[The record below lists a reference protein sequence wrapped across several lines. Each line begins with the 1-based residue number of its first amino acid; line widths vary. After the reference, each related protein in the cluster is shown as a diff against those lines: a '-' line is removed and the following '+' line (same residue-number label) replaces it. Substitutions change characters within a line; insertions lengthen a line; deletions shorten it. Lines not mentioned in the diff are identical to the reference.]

1 MFRNTIKK
9 ISQNS
14 VPVYNRLIMNIL
26 KFITAGSVDDGKS
39 TLIGRL
45 LFDSKAVSHDVL
57 HTLERQSRN
66 KPDGELDLSLLTDGL
81 RAEREQ
87 GITIDVAYKY
97 FNTPRR
103 KFIIADA
110 PGHVQYTRN
119 MVTGAS
125 NADLAIILV
134 DARLGVVEQTH
145 RHSLVAALMGIPH
158 IVVAVNKMDLVDYD
172 EKTFYDV
179 AAEYQKLAQKLD
191 LKDVKFIPLSAYI
204 GDNVVEPSKKMG
216 WYEGPTLLHYLET
229 VEVTNVWPAYDARFQ
244 VQYVIRPRT
253 EELHDYRGYAGALRS
268 GTLKKGDRVRVLPA
282 GIETTLKAIEVHQK
296 EVEEAYAPQPVV
308 LHLADDIDLSRGDS
322 LVRVADLQPAVT
334 QDLELDI
341 CWMSERPLQVGDRYL
356 IRHNATTV
364 KAIVKE
370 ILYRVNVHSFEHQPA
385 SSLALND
392 IARIRMRT
400 AKPIVFDAY
409 RQNRATGSLII
420 INENTFDTV
429 AAGMLLEH
437 KREEELIT
445 EFAI

>member
-1 MFRNTIKK
+1 
-9 ISQNS
+9 
-14 VPVYNRLIMNIL
+14 VNIL

-134 DARLGVVEQTH
+134 DARHGVVEQTH

-158 IVVAVNKMDLVDYD
+158 LVVAVNKMDLVGYD
-172 EKTFYDV
+172 EQTYYRI
-179 AAEYQKLAQKLD
+179 AADYQRLAQKLD
-191 LKDVKFIPLSAYI
+191 LKEVKFIPLSAYA
-204 GDNVVEPSKKMG
+204 GDNVVERSENMD
-216 WYEGPTLLHYLET
+216 WYDGPTLLEHLET
-229 VEVTNVWPAYDARFQ
+229 VEVSHDLPEGEARFQ

-253 EELHDYRGYAGALRS
+253 EALHDYRGYAGALRS
-268 GTLKKGDRVRVLPA
+268 GFLKKGDRVRVLPS
-282 GIETTLKAIEVHQK
+282 GIETTLKTIEVHQQ
-296 EVEEAYAPQPVV
+296 EVETAHAPQPVV
-308 LHLADDIDLSRGDS
+308 LHLAADIDLSRGDS
-322 LVRVADLQPAVT
+322 LVRIGDEQPAVS
-334 QDLELDI
+334 QDLELDV

-356 IRHNATTV
+356 LRHNAASV

-370 ILYRVNVHSFEHQPA
+370 IQHRVDVHSFEQRPA
-385 SSLALND
+385 DALALND
-392 IARIRMRT
+392 IARVRLRT
-400 AKPIVFDAY
+400 AKPLVFDAY
-409 RQNRATGSLII
+409 RQNRATGGLILV
-420 INENTFDTV
+420 NENTFDTV
-429 AAGMLLEH
+429 AAGMLREV
-437 KREEELIT
+437 KREVDLQT

>member
-1 MFRNTIKK
+1 
-9 ISQNS
+9 
-14 VPVYNRLIMNIL
+14 MNIL

-125 NADLAIILV
+125 NADLAIILI
-134 DARLGVVEQTH
+134 DARQGVVEQTH
-145 RHSLVAALMGIPH
+145 RHSMVASLMGIPH
-158 IVVAVNKMDLVDYD
+158 VVAAINKMDLVDYD
-172 EKTFYDV
+172 EQVFYRI
-179 AAEYQKLAQKLD
+179 AADYQKLSQQLG
-191 LKDVKFIPLSAYI
+191 LQQVTFIPMSALA
-204 GDNVVEPSKKMG
+204 GDNVVTVSEKMP
-216 WYEGPTLLHYLET
+216 WYTGKTLLDHLET
-229 VEVTNVWPAYDARFQ
+229 VELAEVQEDEATRFQ

-268 GTLKKGDRVRVLPA
+268 GSFRKGDKVRVLPA
-282 GIETTLKAIEVHQK
+282 GIETTIKAIEVHQQ
-296 EVEEAYAPQPVV
+296 EVEEAFAPQPVV
-308 LHLADDIDLSRGDS
+308 LHLEDDIDISRGDS
-322 LVRVADLQPAVT
+322 IIRVAGLQPAVT
-334 QDLELDI
+334 QDLDLDI
-341 CWMSERPLQVGDRYL
+341 CWMSERPLYPGDRL
-356 IRHNATTV
+356 LLRHNAATV

-370 ILYRVNVHSFEHQPA
+370 IYHRVDVHTFEQQPA
-385 SSLALND
+385 EQLKLND
-392 IARIRMRT
+392 IAYIRLRT
-400 AKPIVFDAY
+400 AKPLVFDSY
-409 RQNRATGSLII
+409 KLNRTTGSLIL
-420 INENTFDTV
+420 INDNTFDTV
-429 AAGMLLEH
+429 AAGMLHEVPVSETLQQD
-437 KREEELIT
+437 
-445 EFAI
+445 FAI

>member
-1 MFRNTIKK
+1 
-9 ISQNS
+9 
-14 VPVYNRLIMNIL
+14 MNIL

-134 DARLGVVEQTH
+134 DARHGVVEQTH
-145 RHSLVAALMGIPH
+145 RHSLVAALMGIPRL
-158 IVVAVNKMDLVDYD
+158 VVAVNKMDLVSYD
-172 EKTFYDV
+172 EQIFYRI
-179 AAEYQKLAQKLD
+179 AADYQKLAQKLD
-191 LKDVKFIPLSAYI
+191 LKEVRFIPLSAYA
-204 GDNVVEPSKKMG
+204 GDNVVDRSENMT
-216 WYEGPTLLHYLET
+216 WYDGPTLLEHLET
-229 VEVTNVWPAYDARFQ
+229 VEISHDLPEDVARFQ

-253 EELHDYRGYAGALRS
+253 EALHDYRGYAGALRS
-268 GTLKKGDRVRVLPA
+268 GFLKKGDRVRVLPA
-282 GIETTLKAIEVHQK
+282 GIETTLTAIEVHQQQ
-296 EVEEAYAPQPVV
+296 VETAFAPQPVV

-322 LVRVADLQPAVT
+322 LVRVADTQPAVT
-334 QDLELDI
+334 QDLELDV

-356 IRHNATTV
+356 LRHNAASV

-370 ILYRVNVHSFEHQPA
+370 IHHRVDVHSFEQQPA
-385 SSLALND
+385 DTLKLND
-392 IARIRMRT
+392 IARVRLRT
-400 AKPIVFDAY
+400 AKPLVFDAY
-409 RQNRATGSLII
+409 RQNRATGGLILV
-420 INENTFDTV
+420 NENTFDTV
-429 AAGMLLEH
+429 GAGML
-437 KREEELIT
+437 REVLAKEDLQT

>member
-1 MFRNTIKK
+1 
-9 ISQNS
+9 
-14 VPVYNRLIMNIL
+14 MNIL

-134 DARLGVVEQTH
+134 DARHGVVEQTH

-158 IVVAVNKMDLVDYD
+158 LVVAINKMDLVGYD
-172 EKTFYDV
+172 EQVFYRI
-179 AAEYQKLAQKLD
+179 AADYQKLAQKLD
-191 LKDVKFIPLSAYI
+191 LQEIKFIPISAFV
-204 GDNVVEPSKKMG
+204 GDNVVERSANTP
-216 WYEGPTLLHYLET
+216 WYEGPTLLEHLET
-229 VEVTNVWPAYDARFQ
+229 VEISHDLPEDEARFQ

-253 EELHDYRGYAGALRS
+253 EALHDYRGYAGALRS
-268 GTLKKGDRVRVLPA
+268 GFFKKGDRVRVLPS
-282 GIETTLKAIEVHQK
+282 GIETTLKAIEVHQQ
-296 EVEEAYAPQPVV
+296 EVETAHAPQPVV
-308 LHLADDIDLSRGDS
+308 LHLADDVDLSRGDS
-322 LVRVADLQPAVT
+322 VVRVDEHLPTVS
-334 QDLELDI
+334 QDLELDV

-356 IRHNATTV
+356 VRHNATSV

-370 ILYRVNVHSFEHQPA
+370 IQHRVDVHSFEQQPA
-385 SSLALND
+385 DALALND
-392 IARIRMRT
+392 IARIRLRT
-400 AKPIVFDAY
+400 AKPLVFDAY
-409 RQNRATGSLII
+409 RQNRATGGLIL
-420 INENTFDTV
+420 INENSFDTV
-429 AAGMLLEH
+429 AAGMLRAV
-437 KREEELIT
+437 KREEELNT

>member
-1 MFRNTIKK
+1 M
-9 ISQNS
+9 
-14 VPVYNRLIMNIL
+14 
-26 KFITAGSVDDGKS
+26 DDGKS

-45 LFDSKAVSHDVL
+45 LFDSKAVSHDIL

-66 KPDGELDLSLLTDGL
+66 MPDGELDLSLLTDGL

-134 DARLGVVEQTH
+134 DARQGVVEQTH

-158 IVVAVNKMDLVDYD
+158 IVVAVNKMDLVEYD
-172 EKTFYDV
+172 EKVFYQI
-179 AAEYQKLAQKLD
+179 AAEYQKLVQRLD
-191 LKDVKFIPLSAYI
+191 LKDVKFIPLSAFV
-204 GDNVVEPSKKMG
+204 GDNVVVSSKNMP
-216 WYEGPTLLHYLET
+216 WYDGPPLLEHLES
-229 VEVTNVWPAYDARFQ
+229 VEVNQDSSKFEARFQ

-253 EELHDYRGYAGALRS
+253 DALHDYRGYAGALRS
-268 GTLKKGDRVRVLPA
+268 GSLKKGDRVRVLPA
-282 GIETTLKAIEVHQK
+282 GIETTLKAIEIHQQH
-296 EVEEAYAPQPVV
+296 VMEAFAPQPVV
-308 LHLADDIDLSRGDS
+308 LHLEDDIDLSRGDS
-322 LVRVADLQPAVT
+322 LVRLNDTQPAVN
-334 QDLELDI
+334 QDIELDV
-341 CWMSERPLQVGDRYL
+341 CWMSERPLRVGDRYL
-356 IRHNATTV
+356 LRHNAATF

-370 ILYRVNVHSFEHQPA
+370 ILYRVDVHSFEQQPA
-385 SSLALND
+385 ESLNLND
-392 IARIRMRT
+392 IARIRLRT
-400 AKPIVFDAY
+400 AKPLVFDAY
-409 RQNRATGSLII
+409 QQNRSSGGLIL

-429 AAGMLLEH
+429 AAGMLLAP
-437 KREEELIT
+437 KREEDLSS

>member
-1 MFRNTIKK
+1 M
-9 ISQNS
+9 
-14 VPVYNRLIMNIL
+14 
-26 KFITAGSVDDGKS
+26 DDGKS

-45 LFDSKAVSHDVL
+45 LFDSKAVSHDIL

-66 KPDGELDLSLLTDGL
+66 MPDGELDLSLLTDGL

-134 DARLGVVEQTH
+134 DARQGVVEQTH

-158 IVVAVNKMDLVDYD
+158 IVVAVNKMDLVEYD
-172 EKTFYDV
+172 EKVFYQI

-191 LKDVKFIPLSAYI
+191 LKDVKFIPLSAFV
-204 GDNVVEPSKKMG
+204 GDNVVEPSKNMG
-216 WYEGPTLLHYLET
+216 WYEGPTLLHHLET
-229 VEVTNVWPAYDARFQ
+229 VEVNQDWPTFDARFQ

-282 GIETTLKAIEVHQK
+282 GIETTLKAIEVHQQ
-296 EVEEAYAPQPVV
+296 EVEAAFAPQPVV
-308 LHLADDIDLSRGDS
+308 LHLDDDIDLSRGDS
-322 LVRVADLQPAVT
+322 LVRLNDPQPAVT
-334 QDLELDI
+334 QDLELDL
-341 CWMSERPLQVGDRYL
+341 CWMSERPLRVGDRYL
-356 IRHNATTV
+356 LRHNAATF

-370 ILYRVNVHSFEHQPA
+370 IIHRVDVHSFEQQPA
-385 SSLALND
+385 ESLVLND
-392 IARIRMRT
+392 IARIRLRT
-400 AKPIVFDAY
+400 AKPLVFDAY
-409 RQNRATGSLII
+409 QQNRATGGLIL

-429 AAGMLLEH
+429 AAGMLH
-437 KREEELIT
+437 SPKREEELAS

>member
-1 MFRNTIKK
+1 MH
-9 ISQNS
+9 
-14 VPVYNRLIMNIL
+14 LL

-45 LFDSKAVSHDVL
+45 LYDSKAVSHDIL

-66 KPDGELDLSLLTDGL
+66 KPDGEIDLSLLTDGL

-97 FNTPRR
+97 FNTARR

-134 DARLGVVEQTH
+134 DARQGVVEQTH

-158 IVVAVNKMDLVDYD
+158 IVVAINKMDLVEYD
-172 EKTFYDV
+172 ESTFYQI
-179 AAEYQKLAQKLD
+179 AADYQKLAQKLD
-191 LKDVKFIPLSAYI
+191 LKEVKFIPLSAYV
-204 GDNVVEPSKKMG
+204 GDNVVEPSKNMP
-216 WYEGPTLLHYLET
+216 WYTGGPLLDYLET
-229 VEVTNVWPAYDARFQ
+229 VPVNQDWPEYDARFQ

-268 GTLKKGDRVRVLPA
+268 GTLKKGDRVLVLPA

-296 EVEEAYAPQPVV
+296 EVAEAFAPQPVV
-308 LHLADDIDLSRGDS
+308 LHLEDDIDLSRGDS
-322 LVRVADLQPAVT
+322 VVRLADQKPAVN
-334 QDLELDI
+334 QDLEVDV
-341 CWMSERPLQVGDRYL
+341 CWMSERPLKVGDRYL
-356 IRHNATTV
+356 VRHNATTV

-370 ILYRVNVHSFEHQPA
+370 ILHRVDVHSFEQQA
-385 SSLALND
+385 TDALALND
-392 IARIRMRT
+392 IARIRLRT
-400 AKPIVFDAY
+400 AKPLVFDAY
-409 RQNRATGSLII
+409 KQNRATGSLIL
-420 INENTFDTV
+420 INDNTFDTV
-429 AAGMLLEH
+429 AAGMLLEQ
-437 KREEELIT
+437 KREEELLT

>member
-1 MFRNTIKK
+1 M
-9 ISQNS
+9 
-14 VPVYNRLIMNIL
+14 
-26 KFITAGSVDDGKS
+26 DDGKS

-97 FNTPRR
+97 FNTARR

-134 DARLGVVEQTH
+134 DARHGVVEQTH

-158 IVVAVNKMDLVDYD
+158 IVVAVNKMDLAGYD
-172 EKTFYDV
+172 EQTFYNI
-179 AAEYQKLAQKLD
+179 AADYQKLAQKLD
-191 LKDVKFIPLSAYI
+191 LKEVTFIPLSAYV
-204 GDNVVEPSKKMG
+204 GDNVVESSSKMT
-216 WYEGPTLLHYLET
+216 WYEGPTLLQHLET
-229 VEVTNVWPAYDARFQ
+229 VAVHQDWPEYDARFQ

-268 GTLKKGDRVRVLPA
+268 GTLKKGDRVLVLPS

-296 EVEEAYAPQPVV
+296 EVEEAFAPQPVV

-322 LVRVADLQPAVT
+322 LVRVADLPPSIS
-334 QDLELDI
+334 QDIELDV

-356 IRHNATTV
+356 LRHNATTV

-370 ILYRVNVHSFEHQPA
+370 ILYRVDVHSFEHQA
-385 SSLALND
+385 TNSLALND
-392 IARIRMRT
+392 IARIRLRT
-400 AKPIVFDAY
+400 AKPLVFDSY
-409 RQNRATGSLII
+409 KQNRATGSLIL
-420 INENTFDTV
+420 INENTYDTV

-437 KREEELIT
+437 KIPEELMS

>member
-1 MFRNTIKK
+1 
-9 ISQNS
+9 
-14 VPVYNRLIMNIL
+14 MNIL

-45 LFDSKAVSHDVL
+45 LYDSKAVSHDVL

-125 NADLAIILV
+125 NADLAIILI
-134 DARLGVVEQTH
+134 DARQGVVEQTH

-158 IVVAVNKMDLVDYD
+158 IVAVVNKMDLVGY
-172 EKTFYDV
+172 EEQTFYRI
-179 AAEYQKLAQKLD
+179 AADYQKLSQKLG
-191 LKDVKFIPLSAYI
+191 LRQVTFLPLSALA
-204 GDNVVEPSKKMG
+204 GDNVVTASEKMP
-216 WYEGPTLLHYLET
+216 WYTGKTLLEHLET
-229 VEVTNVWPAYDARFQ
+229 VELQVVRPEIETRFQ

-268 GTLKKGDRVRVLPA
+268 GQFRRGDRVRILPA
-282 GIETTLKAIEVHQK
+282 GIETTLQAIEVNQQQV
-296 EVEEAYAPQPVV
+296 EVASAPQPVV
-308 LHLADDIDLSRGDS
+308 LHFADDIDISRGDS
-322 LVRVADLQPAVT
+322 VVRIDDLQPAVS
-334 QDLELDI
+334 QDLDLDI
-341 CWMSERPLQVGDRYL
+341 CWMSERPLYAGDRL
-356 IRHNATTV
+356 LLRHNAQTV

-370 ILYRVNVHSFEHQPA
+370 IYYRVDVHSLEQQPA
-385 SSLALND
+385 EQLNLND
-392 IARIRMRT
+392 IAYIRLRT
-400 AKPIVFDAY
+400 AKPLVFDAY
-409 RQNRATGSLII
+409 QLNRSTGGLIL

-429 AAGMLLEH
+429 AAGMLH
-437 KREEELIT
+437 AAPVEEPQP

>member
-1 MFRNTIKK
+1 
-9 ISQNS
+9 
-14 VPVYNRLIMNIL
+14 MNIL

-45 LFDSKAVSHDVL
+45 LYDSKAVSHDVL

-97 FNTPRR
+97 FTTPRR

-125 NADLAIILV
+125 NADLAIILI
-134 DARLGVVEQTH
+134 DARQGVVEQTH

-158 IVVAVNKMDLVDYD
+158 VVAAVNKMDLVGY
-172 EKTFYDV
+172 EEQTFYRI
-179 AAEYQKLAQKLD
+179 AADYQKLSQKLGIQQ
-191 LKDVKFIPLSAYI
+191 VTFIPLSALA
-204 GDNVVEPSKKMG
+204 GDNVVTASEKMP
-216 WYEGPTLLHYLET
+216 WYSGKTLLEHLET
-229 VEVTNVWPAYDARFQ
+229 VELQATRPDIETRFQ

-268 GTLKKGDRVRVLPA
+268 GQLHRGDRVRILPA
-282 GIETTLKAIEVHQK
+282 GIETTLKVIEVHQQ
-296 EVEEAYAPQPVV
+296 EVEIASAPQPVV
-308 LHLADDIDLSRGDS
+308 LHFADDIDISRGDS
-322 LVRVADLQPAVT
+322 VVRVDDRQPAVS
-334 QDLELDI
+334 QDLDLDI
-341 CWMSERPLQVGDRYL
+341 CWMSERPLYVGDRL
-356 IRHNATTV
+356 LLRHNAQTV

-370 ILYRVNVHSFEHQPA
+370 IYYRVDVHSLEQQPA
-385 SSLALND
+385 GHLNLND
-392 IARIRMRT
+392 IAYIRLRT
-400 AKPIVFDAY
+400 AKPLVFDAY
-409 RQNRATGSLII
+409 QQNRNTGGLIL

-429 AAGMLLEH
+429 AAGMLHAAPVEAPQP
-437 KREEELIT
+437 